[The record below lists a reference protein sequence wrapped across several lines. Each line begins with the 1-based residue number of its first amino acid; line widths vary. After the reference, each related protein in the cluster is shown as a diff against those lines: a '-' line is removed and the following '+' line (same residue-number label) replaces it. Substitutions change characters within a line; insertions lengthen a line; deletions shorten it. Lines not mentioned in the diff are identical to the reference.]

1 MLDQMPSE
9 LSAAGA
15 KCGVRS
21 LPGGPPGPS
30 SFQYSQKKPKAEKPK
45 CLRLCIKRTSLHSFS
60 LFGGRVLPVWKGVGC
75 RWWKITLISGKNWPA
90 AAADCTRADGWK
102 IKTLVS
108 RSTTLQPSPR
118 PYFLEKVM
126 EQGCINSAQKWKHGN
141 RPWDAHHRI
150 VMWWKSWINMQHF
163 GNLGIT
169 FLLKHYS
176 KAHIC
181 SDTEIQMTKSWNK
194 SWSSLRCEELV
205 CLYISLFM
213 TWSIFR
219 GRSYFT

>member
-1 MLDQMPSE
+1 MYKISLEYGKCLETGKTTKSLEYGWTGRKSITRNCRIQGILSFFLFQDTLHIQGILLFVLFLDTFGLMLAQVPSE

-21 LPGGPPGPS
+21 LPGGSPGPS
-30 SFQYSQKKPKAEKPK
+30 SFQYWQKKPKAEKPK

-90 AAADCTRADGWK
+90 AAAADCTRADGWK

-108 RSTTLQPSPR
+108 RSSAATLSR

-141 RPWDAHHRI
+141 RRWDAHH
-150 VMWWKSWINMQHF
+150 S
-163 GNLGIT
+163 
-169 FLLKHYS
+169 
-176 KAHIC
+176 
-181 SDTEIQMTKSWNK
+181 
-194 SWSSLRCEELV
+194 
-205 CLYISLFM
+205 
-213 TWSIFR
+213 
-219 GRSYFT
+219 